1 MPTYISEVDVH
12 EAEAQNPQDLVSTW
26 GSIREEIRE
35 LGGEVLDS
43 HAVLGEYDFL
53 VVYDVDDRETAF
65 KVTQVIE
72 RHGLDT
78 RTMGALPIERIGEL
92 VDDV

>member
-12 EAEAQNPQDLVSTW
+12 EADAQNPQELVSVW
-26 GSIREEIRE
+26 GAIREEIRD

-53 VVYDVDDRETAF
+53 ILYDVEDRETAF
-65 KVTQVIE
+65 QVTQVIE
-72 RHGLDT
+72 RHGFDT
-78 RTMGALPIERIGEL
+78 QTMEALPIDRIGEL